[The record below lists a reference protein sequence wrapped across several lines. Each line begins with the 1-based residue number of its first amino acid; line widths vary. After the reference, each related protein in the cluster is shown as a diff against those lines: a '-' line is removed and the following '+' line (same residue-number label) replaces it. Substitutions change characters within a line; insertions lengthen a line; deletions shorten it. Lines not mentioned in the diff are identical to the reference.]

1 MHLFMLGLAFF
12 LSAAAPRAV
21 DAQRPEKLYR
31 IGMLERTSMAI
42 NAANVDGFR
51 QGLRELGYVEGRS
64 FTIEYRSADG
74 GDERFPG
81 LATELVRLKVD
92 LLLTRGTPAALA
104 AKSATGTIPVVIVG
118 VGDPVGQNVVA
129 SLARPGG
136 NITGLSAAVTDIY
149 PIRVQLLKE
158 LVPKMTRVAALFNMS
173 NPASPPQ
180 WNRVE
185 TAARSLG
192 IEPQLL
198 DVRTAEAI
206 ERAFDSAQRQRAD
219 ALIVGLDTLTQANQ
233 RVIVDLAARRR
244 LPAIYASTEF
254 IGGLITYGVHY
265 PDMYRRAASYA
276 HKIFKGAK
284 PADLPVEEPT
294 RLELVINLKTA
305 NSLGL
310 TIPPALLVRAN
321 RVIQ

>member
-1 MHLFMLGLAFF
+1 MLGLAFF